1 MKRLT
6 ITLDKN
12 FVLAQ
17 TGSARV
23 LTETIAALLKEKG
36 IKIVAQNF
44 TKIEAEIEDDLA
56 LDSIRQAVTAML
68 GEKFSIS
75 AEDANTKISFNLD
88 PIEKIDGEDPH
99 KLNPLINAFRE
110 RLAAEG
116 ISMPQSSNAAEQTP
130 QPANTD
136 KVDACM
142 ADIQGMLGARE
153 FIALSQR
160 IRKVAP
166 LLKNRQ
172 LPHILLGRSYLFSID
187 DGYGL
192 STTLRKMAQLFEA
205 LEISIPGAKAG
216 QYISADPVEV
226 LVDPPSPQGNPL
238 EKTAGQLL
246 NSKNKLVCLDI
257 TTWSDKVNTP
267 EFRDFLHKLH
277 RNNDKLVYVFRVP
290 YLEHETLNRIQSAI
304 ADVMTVDTVSFVPLT
319 QDELT
324 AIARDLLK
332 GYSLTATDGA
342 WEMFQQRLAEE
353 RSDGRFYGIKT
364 AKKVVDEMVYRK
376 YLALAD
382 SDCGNESLICEDD
395 LRGFVR
401 SDTTIS
407 AAERMEKLVGIEAIR
422 DKLEEIVRQ
431 IQFARSNEGVRA
443 PAMHMR
449 FVGNPGT
456 GKTTVARIVGHMLKE
471 RGILSKGYFFE
482 HTGGDFIG
490 MYVGHTAPKVTA
502 LCRDAYGSVLFI
514 DEAYT
519 LADADYASGS
529 GYAKEAVDT
538 LIAQM
543 ENHREDLVVIMAGY
557 PREMDRLMD
566 VNPGLKGR
574 IPYTLEFPNYSV
586 EELYQIFLRM
596 VSGDGFRLA
605 EGADAVIHSYFL
617 NLPAEILGSSDFSN
631 ARFVRNL
638 FERTW
643 SKTVMRSQLDGTDPR
658 TICAADFEAAAG
670 EDVKSIGRKQQ
681 AKRPHPGFRLGMV

>member
-6 ITLDKN
+6 IKVDKAL
-12 FVLAQ
+12 VLSL
-17 TGSARV
+17 SAAGRILSAAIAKL
-23 LTETIAALLKEKG
+23 LTEKG
-36 IKIVAQNF
+36 MKIVSQNF
-44 TKIEAEIEDDLA
+44 NTVEADMEDTLS
-56 LDSIRQAVTAML
+56 LDSLRQEVAAML

-75 AEDANTKISFNLD
+75 SEDANEKISFNLEPVAKAREAD
-88 PIEKIDGEDPH
+88 RQ
-99 KLNPLINAFRE
+99 KLSPLINALKE
-110 RLAAEG
+110 QMSEAE
-116 ISMPQSSNAAEQTP
+116 IPVPQADA
-130 QPANTD
+130 QPLQEVNTD
-136 KVDACM
+136 KAEAAM
-142 ADIQGMLGARE
+142 ADIETMLGARE
-153 FIALSQR
+153 FIALCRR
-160 IRKVAP
+160 IHKVAP
-166 LLKNRQ
+166 MLKNRR

-192 STTLRKMAQLFEA
+192 STTLQKMAKLFEA
-205 LEISIPGAKAG
+205 LEISVPGAKPG
-216 QYISADPVEV
+216 QYLSAEPVEIP
-226 LVDPPSPQGNPL
+226 LDPPSSQGNPL
-238 EKTAGQLL
+238 ERLAKEL
-246 NSKNKLVCLDI
+246 SSVKNKLLCLDI

-267 EFRDFLHKLH
+267 EFRDFLHNLL
-277 RNNDKLVYVFRVP
+277 RNNDKMVYVFRVP

-324 AIARDLLK
+324 AIATDMLK
-332 GYSLTATDGA
+332 GYGITATGGA
-342 WEMFQQRLAEE
+342 WELFQQRLAEE

-382 SDCGNESLICEDD
+382 SEFGDETQISEDD

-401 SDTTIS
+401 ADTTVS

-422 DKLEEIVRQ
+422 DKLEEIIRQ
-431 IQFARSNEGVRA
+431 IQFARSNEGVKA

-449 FVGNPGT
+449 FLGNPGT
-456 GKTTVARIVGHMLKE
+456 GKTTVARIVGQLLKE

-482 HTGGDFIG
+482 HTGGDFLG
-490 MYVGHTAPKVTA
+490 MWVGHTAPKVNA
-502 LCRDAYGSVLFI
+502 LCRDAYGSVMFI

-519 LADADYASGS
+519 LASANYVTGS
-529 GYAKEAVDT
+529 GFAKEAIDT

-543 ENHREDLVVIMAGY
+543 ENHRDDLVVIMAGY
-557 PREMDRLMD
+557 PREMDELMA

-574 IPYTLEFPNYSV
+574 IPYTLEFPNYSR

-596 VSGDGFRLA
+596 ASGDGFTLT
-605 EGADAVIHSYFL
+605 EDADSTIHNYFL
-617 NLPAEILGSSDFSN
+617 NLPGEILGSSDFSN

-643 SKTVMRSQLDGTDPR
+643 SKTIMRSQLDGTDPR

-670 EDVKSIGRKQQ
+670 EDVKSIGKKQQ
-681 AKRPHPGFRLGMV
+681 SKRPHPGFRLGMV

>member
-6 ITLDKN
+6 ITLDKS

-17 TGSARV
+17 TGNARV

-36 IKIVAQNF
+36 IKIVTQNF
-44 TKIEAEIEDDLA
+44 TRIEADVQDDQLLDTLQAAVVA
-56 LDSIRQAVTAML
+56 LL

-75 AEDANTKISFNLD
+75 PEDANSGISFNLD
-88 PIEKIDGEDPH
+88 PMDNAGNAPAAEELQGKID
-99 KLNPLINAFRE
+99 AFKA

-116 ISMPQSSNAAEQTP
+116 TPLPAA
-130 QPANTD
+130 PAQESPSKAET
-136 KVDACM
+136 CM
-142 ADIQGMLGARE
+142 ADIQSMLGAGE
-153 FIALSQR
+153 FIALCRR
-160 IRKVAP
+160 IHKVAP
-166 LLKNRQ
+166 LLKNSS

-192 STTLRKMAQLFEA
+192 TTSLRKMAQLFEA
-205 LEISIPGAKAG
+205 LEISIPGAKAE

-226 LVDPPSPQGNPL
+226 LADPPSPQGNPL
-238 EKTAGQLL
+238 EKTAGQLG
-246 NSKNKLVCLDI
+246 SVKNRLVCLDI
-257 TTWSDKVNTP
+257 TAWSDKVNTP

-277 RNNDKLVYVFRVP
+277 RNNDKLIYVFRVP
-290 YLEHETLNRIQSAI
+290 YLEHEALNRIQSAI

-324 AIARDLLK
+324 TIARDMLN
-332 GYSLTATDGA
+332 GYSLTADDGA
-342 WEMFQQRLAEE
+342 WEMFRQRLAEE

-364 AKKVVDEMVYRK
+364 VKKVVDEMVYRK

-382 SDCGNESLICEDD
+382 SESGNKSLICEDD

-401 SDTTIS
+401 ADTTVS

-456 GKTTVARIVGHMLKE
+456 GKTTVARIVGQLLKE

-502 LCRDAYGSVLFI
+502 ICRDAYGSVLFI

-519 LADADYASGS
+519 LADADYSSGS

-557 PREMDRLMD
+557 PREMDRLLD

-574 IPYTLEFPNYSV
+574 IPYTLEFPNYTA

-596 VSGDGFRLA
+596 VSGDGFTLA
-605 EGADAVIHSYFL
+605 ADADAIIHNYFL
-617 NLPAEILGSSDFSN
+617 KLPAEILGSSDFSN

-643 SKTVMRSQLDGTDPR
+643 SKSVMRAQLDGTDPR
-658 TICAADFEAAAG
+658 TIRAADFEAAAG

-681 AKRPHPGFRLGMV
+681 NKRPHPGFRLGMV

>member
-1 MKRLT
+1 MKKLT
-6 ITLDKN
+6 IRLDKN
-12 FVLAQ
+12 LVLSLNAN
-17 TGSARV
+17 GRILA
-23 LTETIAALLKEKG
+23 ENIANLLKEKG
-36 IKIVAQNF
+36 MKVVSQNF
-44 TKIEAEIEDDLA
+44 TRIEAEVEDEQAVDA
-56 LDSIRQAVTAML
+56 IRQAVTAML
-68 GEKFSIS
+68 GEKFAIS
-75 AEDANTKISFNLD
+75 AEDANTRITFDLD
-88 PIEKIDGEDPH
+88 PIEKVESDDPH

-110 RLAAEG
+110 RMAAEG
-116 ISMPQSSNAAEQTP
+116 APAP
-130 QPANTD
+130 QPSVQAPLAENSN
-136 KVDACM
+136 KPDACM
-142 ADIQGMLGARE
+142 EDIQAMLGARE
-153 FIALSQR
+153 FIALCQR

-192 STTLRKMAQLFEA
+192 STALRKMAQLFEA
-205 LEISIPGAKAG
+205 LEVSIPGARAG
-216 QYISADPVEV
+216 QYLSTEPYEI

-238 EKTAGQLL
+238 EKIADQLA
-246 NSKNKLVCLDI
+246 SAKNKLICLDI
-257 TTWSDKVNTP
+257 TAWSDKVNTP
-267 EFRDFLHKLH
+267 EFRDFLHRLH
-277 RNNDKLVYVFRVP
+277 RNNDKLIYVFRVP
-290 YLEHETLNRIQSAI
+290 YLERETLNRIQSAI
-304 ADVMTVDTVSFVPLT
+304 ADVMTVDAVSFVPLT

-324 AIARDLLK
+324 AIAKDILE

-342 WEMFQQRLAEE
+342 WEQFQQRLAEE

-364 AKKVVDEMVYRK
+364 VKKVVDEMVYRK

-382 SDCGNESLICEDD
+382 SEGGNESLISEND

-401 SDTTIS
+401 ADTSVS

-456 GKTTVARIVGHMLKE
+456 GKTTVARIVGQMLKE

-519 LADADYASGS
+519 LADADYSMGS

-566 VNPGLKGR
+566 LNPGLKGR

-605 EGADAVIHSYFL
+605 EDADAAIHSYFL
-617 NLPAEILGSSDFSN
+617 NLPTEVLGSSDFSN

-643 SKTVMRSQLDGTDPR
+643 SKTIMRAQLDGTDPR

-681 AKRPHPGFRLGMV
+681 TKRPHPGFRLGMV